1 MSSKS
6 CSTTVPLSTLQAWL
20 SSLLPSVPD
29 WEVTPDTQELLSQ
42 LYRLNTSLEKDSVTE
57 MELLEQST
65 QEYQAETIRCRG
77 LLARVGQGVEES
89 LSVGPAQAYC
99 ETMSSLCSYLNLD
112 TSNMVGIETAVAE
125 LQVRQAE
132 SGPGVGKVKSEV
144 DRIRNDMVQL
154 YERLARLEGV
164 VSMAA
169 REEREESSVAGEK
182 NKKYEYLVAKLAD
195 YRRVVE
201 RGEGV
206 LARNGANDESIR
218 HDKIVKLQKKL
229 SELESECEPL
239 IREQQGFLAL
249 PPSKELARV
258 ELARS
263 TQELELLEKQV
274 AGQISSLHV

>member
-1 MSSKS
+1 MVKYG
-6 CSTTVPLSTLQAWL
+6 
-20 SSLLPSVPD
+20 SSLSPALMV
-29 WEVTPDTQELLSQ
+29 WRYL
-42 LYRLNTSLEKDSVTE
+42 LNTSLEKDSVTE
-57 MELLEQST
+57 MELLEQSM

-77 LLARVGQGVEES
+77 LLARVG
-89 LSVGPAQAYC
+89 PAQAYC
-99 ETMSSLCSYLNLD
+99 ETMSSICSYLNLD

-125 LQVRQAE
+125 LQVKQAE
-132 SGPGVGKVKSEV
+132 SGPGVGKVKGEV

-206 LARNGANDESIR
+206 LARNGANDESTR

-229 SELESECEPL
+229 SDLESECEPL

-263 TQELELLEKQV
+263 TQEMELLEKQV
-274 AGQISSLHV
+274 AGQISSLHPACLSQ